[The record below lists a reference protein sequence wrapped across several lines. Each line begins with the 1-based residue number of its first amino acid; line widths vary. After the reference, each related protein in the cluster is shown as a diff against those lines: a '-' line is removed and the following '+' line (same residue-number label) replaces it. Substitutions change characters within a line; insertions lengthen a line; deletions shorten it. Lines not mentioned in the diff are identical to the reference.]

1 MKNDKP
7 VIALVGPTSVG
18 KSDVAMKL
26 ALMLK
31 TEIISADSRQIY
43 RGMDIGTAKP
53 SLEARKQV
61 IHHMIDMVDPDQRFN
76 AGQFRSLAHRSIER
90 LHRNGKVPIVVGGT
104 GLYLKLLLM
113 GTWEGPTA
121 DWLLRDRLQKEEAA
135 NGPGFLHQELKKF
148 DPESAEKIMPNDV
161 SKIIRAIEVY
171 RIMGQPIS
179 VFHQQHRFADHPYQA
194 MVIGLRRARPDLYE
208 RIEARVDEMLC
219 NGLEEETSVLLKKG
233 YSEDLGSMKGLGY
246 RQMGGYLKGRYDR
259 AEAIRLIKRDTRR
272 YAKRQLTWFNRDPLI
287 HWLDLEPNEDRAKT
301 IGKITELIERQE
313 EAVHAES

>member
-18 KSDVAMKL
+18 KSDVAMDL

-53 SLEARKQV
+53 SLEARKQIV
-61 IHHMIDMVDPDQRFN
+61 HHMIDRVDPDQRFS
-76 AGQFRSLAHRSIER
+76 AGQFRREAQRSIEG
-90 LHRNGKVPIVVGGT
+90 LHRNGKIPIVIGGT
-104 GLYLKLLLM
+104 GLYLKLLFM
-113 GTWEGPTA
+113 GVWEGPTA
-121 DWLLRDRLQKEEAA
+121 DWVLRERLQKEEAA
-135 NGPGFLHQELKKF
+135 NGPGFLHQELKRF

-179 VFHQQHRFADHPYQA
+179 VFHRQHRFADHPYQVL
-194 MVIGLRRARPDLYE
+194 VIGLRRARTDLYE
-208 RIEARVDEMLC
+208 RIETRVDGMIN
-219 NGLEEETSVLLKKG
+219 NGLEEETSSLFGKG
-233 YSEDLGSMKGLGY
+233 YSENLGSMKGLGY

-272 YAKRQLTWFNRDPLI
+272 YAKRQLTWFNRDPLT
-287 HWLDLEPNEDRAKT
+287 HWLDLEPNEGSAKT
-301 IGKITELIERQE
+301 IGKITEFIGRQE